1 MKQVA
6 FISGKGGTGKTV
18 LSGALSA
25 IPKKQVIADCDV
37 DAANLHLLLHPAL
50 LERHAFTGGN
60 KAVIDP
66 GACLACGI
74 CRDECPYDA
83 ITPDFRVNTL
93 RCNGCGL
100 CSHLCP
106 VKAIRMEPQHAGEWY
121 RSETKY
127 GPFVHARLGVG
138 EANSGKLVYHIKQ
151 VAKRIGREQG
161 VDYLLVDGP
170 PGIGCPLIATIAGA
184 DLAVIVTEPTLSAIH
199 DLERV
204 VAVTGHFRV
213 KTGVV
218 INKYDLNPDHARYIE
233 SACEDHGMA
242 MIGKLP
248 FSEAVEQSVLQGVP
262 VIECP
267 RNSIARIIK
276 DIWRAITILS
286 QR

>member
-1 MKQVA
+1 MKQVV

-37 DAANLHLLLHPAL
+37 DASNLHLLLQPAL
-50 LERHAFTGGN
+50 LEQHAFTGGN

-66 GACLACGI
+66 GVCLACDI
-74 CRDECPYDA
+74 CRNECPYDA

-93 RCNGCGL
+93 RCDGCGL

-106 VKAIRMEPQHAGEWY
+106 VRAIRMEPQQAGEWY

-127 GPFVHARLGVG
+127 GPFVHAQLGVG
-138 EANSGKLVYHIKQ
+138 AENSGKLVYYIKQ
-151 VAKRIGREQG
+151 VAKRIAREQV

-184 DLAVIVTEPTLSAIH
+184 DLAVIVTEPTLPAIH

-204 VAVTGHFRV
+204 SAVTGHFQV
-213 KTGVV
+213 ETGVV
-218 INKYDLNPDHARYIE
+218 INKFDLNADHTRSIE
-233 SACEDHGMA
+233 SACEGHGMA
-242 MIGKLP
+242 MMGKIP
-248 FSEAVEQSVLQGVP
+248 FSEAVEQSVLQGIP
-262 VIECP
+262 ILEYS
-267 RNSIARIIK
+267 RNSMTRIIT
-276 DIWRAITILS
+276 DIWRAITLLS
-286 QR
+286 RR